1 MPTRKPTQAEIDY
14 ARIEK
19 AIRFLD
25 EHRTEQPDLDRL
37 ARHVH
42 LSPFHF
48 QRLFT
53 RWAGVS
59 PAQFL
64 RHLTRDAALARLK
77 AGSNVLDTALDLGLS
92 GPGRL
97 HDLVVATDG
106 LSPGEI
112 QSGGER
118 VDMHYG
124 MIPTLFGPAFLAWTP
139 RGICALRFAGP
150 DEMKDALG
158 ELRSSW
164 PKADFR
170 HDPRTAAEKGAELFD
185 KPARLHLRG
194 TPFQV
199 HVWRALLEIPEGTL
213 VGYQTLARAVGHPK
227 ASRAVGTAVGANP
240 VALLIPCHR
249 VIRQTGVLGN
259 YRWGAAR
266 KKIISAWE
274 ATHPSL

>member
-1 MPTRKPTQAEIDY
+1 MPTRKPNQAEIDY

-19 AIRFLD
+19 AISFLD

-59 PAQFL
+59 PSQFL
-64 RHLTRDAALARLK
+64 RHLNRDAALERLRV
-77 AGSNVLDTALDLGLS
+77 GSKVLDTALDLGLS

-97 HDLVVATDG
+97 HDLVVGTDG
-106 LSPGEI
+106 MSPGEI

-118 VDMHYG
+118 VVMNYG
-124 MIPTLFGPAFLAWTP
+124 MIPTRFGSAFLAWTP
-139 RGICALRFAGP
+139 RGICTLRFAEP
-150 DEMKDALG
+150 DEMKETLD
-158 ELRSSW
+158 ELRSCW
-164 PKADFR
+164 PKADFH
-170 HDPRTAAEKGAELFD
+170 HDPRAALDKGAELFD
-185 KPARLHLRG
+185 KPSLLHLRG
-194 TPFQV
+194 TPFQL

-213 VGYQTLARAVGHPK
+213 VGYQTLAKAVGHPK

-259 YRWGAAR
+259 YRWGTAR

-274 ATHPSL
+274 AVHPSL

>member
-1 MPTRKPTQAEIDY
+1 MPPRKPSQAEIDY

-19 AIRFLD
+19 AIAFLG
-25 EHRTEQPDLDRL
+25 EHQVEQPDLARM

-64 RHLTRDAALARLK
+64 RHLTREAALERLK
-77 AGSNVLDTALDLGLS
+77 SGSKVLDTALALGLS

-97 HDLVVATDG
+97 HDLVVGTDG
-106 LSPGEI
+106 MSPGEI
-112 QSGGER
+112 QSGGGR
-118 VDMHYG
+118 VEIRYG
-124 MIPTLFGPAFLAWTP
+124 MIPTRFGSAFLAWTP
-139 RGICALRFAGP
+139 RGICTLRFVGSNA
-150 DEMKDALG
+150 MKEALE
-158 ELRSSW
+158 ELRSAW
-164 PKADFR
+164 PGADFR
-170 HDPRTAAEKGAELFD
+170 HDPLSALEKGSGLLE
-185 KPARLHLRG
+185 KRPVLHLRG
-194 TPFQV
+194 TPFQL

-213 VGYQTLARAVGHPK
+213 VGYQTLAKAVGHPK

-259 YRWGAAR
+259 YRWGAER
-266 KKIISAWE
+266 KKILSAWE
-274 ATHPSL
+274 AVHRSL

>member
-1 MPTRKPTQAEIDY
+1 MPTRKPSQDKIDY

-19 AIRFLD
+19 AIAFLG
-25 EHRTEQPDLDRL
+25 EHRTEQPDLDRM

-64 RHLTRDAALARLK
+64 RHLTREAALERLK
-77 AGSNVLDTALDLGLS
+77 AGSKVLDTALDLGLS

-97 HDLVVATDG
+97 HDLVVGTDG

-118 VDMHYG
+118 VEMGYG
-124 MIPTLFGPAFLAWTP
+124 MIPTRFGSAFLAWTP
-139 RGICALRFAGP
+139 RGICALRFAVP
-150 DEMKDALG
+150 DEMKDALD

-164 PKADFR
+164 PRADFR
-170 HDPRTAAEKGAELFD
+170 HDPRTAAEKGNGLFD
-185 KPARLHLRG
+185 KKPVLHLRG
-194 TPFQV
+194 TAFQL
-199 HVWRALLEIPEGTL
+199 HVWRALLEIPEGALT
-213 VGYQTLARAVGHPK
+213 GYQTLAIAVGHPG

-259 YRWGAAR
+259 YRWGPAR
-266 KKIISAWE
+266 KKMISAWE
-274 ATHPSL
+274 ASHPSL